1 MNGVRQ
7 ASLSILAE
15 LFVRWWLL
23 NSSASHLFFVVH
35 ILPKIPDFDSKNANS
50 RIHCLDI
57 EIEWVQIRRY
67 DMDIKSSLRNRVC
80 GIYSDKDGFCG
91 TGFNFNYKQCVL
103 TAKHN
108 VVNKEK
114 VFVVY
119 VLNKRPKRFSISHI
133 HHHPSLDLS
142 AIILKDEN
150 LEDVEVSVDDPSFS
164 TPPIGLEV
172 ISYGF
177 LKLQNEM
184 SQPLKGKVIRIYG
197 STTDYT
203 FELSF
208 SPIKGNS
215 GAPVPFKQ

>member
-1 MNGVRQ
+1 
-7 ASLSILAE
+7 
-15 LFVRWWLL
+15 
-23 NSSASHLFFVVH
+23 
-35 ILPKIPDFDSKNANS
+35 
-50 RIHCLDI
+50 
-57 EIEWVQIRRY
+57 
-67 DMDIKSSLRNRVC
+67 MDIKSSLRNRVC

-150 LEDVEVSVDDPSFS
+150 LEDVEVFVDDPSFS

-172 ISYGF
+172 ISYRF
-177 LKLQNEM
+177 LQLQNEM

-215 GAPVPFKQ
+215 GAPVLLSSNINKVIGMLYGYTVGRDESNGSPIKYGVAIPIPSVMEWVETVLLSDDPKKREGT

>member
-1 MNGVRQ
+1 MGTN
-7 ASLSILAE
+7 
-15 LFVRWWLL
+15 
-23 NSSASHLFFVVH
+23 
-35 ILPKIPDFDSKNANS
+35 
-50 RIHCLDI
+50 
-57 EIEWVQIRRY
+57 

-80 GIYSDKDGFCG
+80 GVYSDKDGFCG

-177 LKLQNEM
+177 LQLQNEM

-215 GAPVPFKQ
+215 GAPILLSSNINKVIGMLYGSTIGRDESNGSPIKYGVAIPIPSVIEWVETVLLSDDPKKREGT